1 MSKTIYLVMI
11 VLILSTVLLFYKLN
25 SANSSFQEYISESQK
40 PINIYQC
47 LKVNCFISAFMQSG
61 TLNTKHMLIVKPKNS
76 CAECDE
82 MFSVE
87 LEPRINAVSGWEVT
101 VKTDDELE
109 NIFVDN
115 HFQFEHVTLIALDRY
130 KTHYVYEYHPTF
142 PLKKAKTEALLTF
155 LEESG
160 IKNNGV
166 TK

>member
-1 MSKTIYLVMI
+1 
-11 VLILSTVLLFYKLN
+11 
-25 SANSSFQEYISESQK
+25 
-40 PINIYQC
+40 
-47 LKVNCFISAFMQSG
+47 MQSG

-87 LEPRINAVSGWEVT
+87 LEPRINAVSGWDVT